1 MVIDLTTIEEK
12 PIAKPIANSQKKMQ
26 QVSIEKLT
34 GIEKKVKQLA
44 KKMEQ
49 LQKNNLAL
57 EEENRKLK
65 SGLAVYKQQANQL
78 PGTGVANIAPTG
90 NHKSGADKSSKK
102 LKKEIDQYLKEID
115 KCIMWLQNN

>member
-1 MVIDLTTIEEK
+1 
-12 PIAKPIANSQKKMQ
+12 MQ
-26 QVSIEKLT
+26 QVINERLT

-65 SGLAVYKQQANQL
+65 SGLAVYKQQANQAL
-78 PGTGVANIAPTG
+78 TLDLEVNDTDTSPVKDD
-90 NHKSGADKSSKK
+90 KSGASKRSKK
-102 LKKEIDQYLKEID
+102 MKKEIEQYLKEID
-115 KCIMWLQNN
+115 KCILWLQNN

>member
-1 MVIDLTTIEEK
+1 
-12 PIAKPIANSQKKMQ
+12 MQ
-26 QVSIEKLT
+26 QVITERLT

-49 LQKNNLAL
+49 LQKDNLAL

-65 SGLAVYKQQANQL
+65 SGLAVYKQQADQS
-78 PGTGVANIAPTG
+78 PSMGVADIAPTG
-90 NHKSGADKSSKK
+90 NSKSGADKSSKK
-102 LKKEIDQYLKEID
+102 LKKEIEQYLKEID

>member
-1 MVIDLTTIEEK
+1 
-12 PIAKPIANSQKKMQ
+12 MQ
-26 QVSIEKLT
+26 QQILAERLT

-65 SGLAVYKQQANQL
+65 SGLAVYKQQASQPPNV
-78 PGTGVANIAPTG
+78 GVATTASNRA
-90 NHKSGADKSSKK
+90 NDKSGADKRSKK
-102 LKKEIDQYLKEID
+102 MKKEIEQYLKEID

>member
-1 MVIDLTTIEEK
+1 
-12 PIAKPIANSQKKMQ
+12 MQ
-26 QVSIEKLT
+26 QQITERLT

-49 LQKNNLAL
+49 LQKDNLAL

-65 SGLAVYKQQANQL
+65 SGLAVYKQQADQS
-78 PGTGVANIAPTG
+78 PGTGVADIASTVPAG

>member
-1 MVIDLTTIEEK
+1 
-12 PIAKPIANSQKKMQ
+12 MQ
-26 QVSIEKLT
+26 QVITERLT

-65 SGLAVYKQQANQL
+65 SGLAVYKQQANQ
-78 PGTGVANIAPTG
+78 PGLGVATAIPAG
-90 NHKSGADKSSKK
+90 NNKSGADKSSKK
-102 LKKEIDQYLKEID
+102 MKKEIEQYLKEID
-115 KCIMWLQNN
+115 KCIVWLQNN

>member
-1 MVIDLTTIEEK
+1 
-12 PIAKPIANSQKKMQ
+12 MQ
-26 QVSIEKLT
+26 QVISERLT

-49 LQKNNLAL
+49 LQKNNLVL

-65 SGLAVYKQQANQL
+65 SGLAVYKQQANQQ
-78 PGTGVANIAPTG
+78 PGTVVAAAITPTR
-90 NHKSGADKSSKK
+90 NDKPGANKRSKK
-102 LKKEIDQYLKEID
+102 MKKEIEQYLKEID

>member
-1 MVIDLTTIEEK
+1 
-12 PIAKPIANSQKKMQ
+12 MQ
-26 QVSIEKLT
+26 QVINERLT

-65 SGLAVYKQQANQL
+65 SGLAVYKQQAKQTTL
-78 PGTGVANIAPTG
+78 DLGVTNTDTSTVKDD
-90 NHKSGADKSSKK
+90 KSGASKRSKK
-102 LKKEIDQYLKEID
+102 MKKEIEQYLKEID
-115 KCIMWLQNN
+115 KCILWLQNN